1 MIHTFAS
8 TASAWV
14 DAFSSRPFDLPRK
27 RAKVGVLPA
36 RRGCFSNDNGV
47 SMRFTVPPLLCA
59 LALVALLA
67 VPASAP
73 ARATTLTGQ
82 VVGATFPS
90 GSRVAVPVLLD
101 ARSRKRAKVRAP
113 LAMLKLPRAARP
125 RAPGGQRVAL
135 DQLRPGDVFKATLIV
150 PRAARKAA
158 YPAMNAGATK
168 FLITKRGTALSAA
181 ELQAEIVSLT
191 GYLNSL
197 TAYMLGQ
204 FADLRGQVASLRS
217 DLAGLQAAVALLQSK
232 VGGLPPDLQDQIT
245 NLITSVSTLQTELQS
260 LTSQLNTATSD
271 ISALAAKLTGI
282 SPGDLADALSDIAA
296 LQALVGGIN
305 VGTLSTQVSTLSSK
319 IGAVGATDLQTQ
331 LNSTNAAL
339 GTAQSQ
345 LSFLCSA
352 GLVKGPLLS
361 LSLLSSCPS

>member
-1 MIHTFAS
+1 
-8 TASAWV
+8 
-14 DAFSSRPFDLPRK
+14 
-27 RAKVGVLPA
+27 
-36 RRGCFSNDNGV
+36 
-47 SMRFTVPPLLCA
+47 MRFKVSLLLCVLA
-59 LALVALLA
+59 LAALLA
-67 VPASAP
+67 APASAP
-73 ARATTLTGQ
+73 AKVTTLTGQ
-82 VVGATFPS
+82 VVGAPLPS

-101 ARSRKRAKVRAP
+101 AASRRRAKVRSP
-113 LAMLKLPRAARP
+113 LAMLKLVRTAKV
-125 RAPGGQRVAL
+125 RAPKNARL
-135 DQLRPGDVFKATLIV
+135 TIDQLRAGDVFKASLTV

-168 FLITKRGTALSAA
+168 FAVTRRGTALSAA

-191 GYLNSL
+191 GYVNQL

-217 DLAGLQAAVALLQSK
+217 DLTGLQAAVSSLQAK
-232 VGGLPPDLQDQIT
+232 VGSLPADVSSSVT
-245 NLITSVSTLQTELQS
+245 TLITQVSQLETQLQS

-271 ISALAAKLTGI
+271 IATLAGKLTGI
-282 SPGDLADALSDIAA
+282 APGDLADALADIAA

-305 VGTLSTQVSTLSSK
+305 VGNLSTQVSTLSSK
-319 IGAVGATDLQTQ
+319 IGTVGGTDLQTQ
-331 LNSTNAAL
+331 INQATAAL

-361 LSLLSSCPS
+361 LSLVGSCPS